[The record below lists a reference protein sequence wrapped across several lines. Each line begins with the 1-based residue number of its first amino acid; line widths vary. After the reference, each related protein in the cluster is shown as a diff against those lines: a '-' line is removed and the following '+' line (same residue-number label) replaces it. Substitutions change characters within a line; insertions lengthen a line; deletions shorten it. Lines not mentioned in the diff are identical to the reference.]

1 MAMPRLPGADDTP
14 DLSKLDSVDADIV
27 LSKIKIRHQHD
38 AIYTR
43 CGSVLI
49 AVNPYKKLG
58 VYEDQQLAQYKGSL
72 ALEREPPHVFAV
84 ASAAHRAM
92 ISEGRNQAIIVSG
105 ESGAG
110 KTESA
115 TYMLLYLRYVSNT
128 SPELE
133 QRIYGAAPLT
143 EAFGCAKTVRNDNSS
158 RFGKFIALNFDQ
170 SARIQVCHQQPCV

>member
-1 MAMPRLPGADDTP
+1 MPRPPGCVDTP
-14 DLSKLDSVDADIV
+14 DLSQLDSIDSGVV
-27 LSKIKIRHQHD
+27 LGKIKTRHEHD

-58 VYEDQQLAQYKGSL
+58 VYEEVQLAQYKSSL

-115 TYMLLYLRYVSNT
+115 TYMLLYLRFVSNT

-133 QRIYGAAPLT
+133 QRIYGASPLT
-143 EAFGCAKTVRNDNSS
+143 EAFGCAKTVRHPFACRSS
-158 RFGKFIALNFDQ
+158 RVHTHTPTERRA
-170 SARIQVCHQQPCV
+170 